1 MNKAEDFLLDVLA
14 IMPVRV
20 SPDEDSIIQDANQ
33 REQLM
38 SGFFDCDD
46 LDTESILHH

>member
-14 IMPVRV
+14 IMPVWTL
-20 SPDEDSIIQDANQ
+20 PDEDSIIQDANQ

-46 LDTESILHH
+46 LDTDSINSH